1 MIQARFPEAPILKR
15 PIGDSLNR
23 FNPQAAD
30 LQSPFATLSNQS
42 SPLQIRQ
49 MFGNRLLTHVEGFAQ
64 LTDCRRTVG
73 QPSEYLSSGRIAQ
86 GRKCG
91 AEGVIIFHNHM
102 VVYKFDKHRRKR
114 KTGAREAFRK
124 EPNRAGLPIFNTMYR
139 NRYRNRPC
147 IWLAPAMLTVCA
159 LALSPGALPN
169 NSYRLAAQDSPPP
182 TSPTGSLV
190 ELSAAEIAAIDFA
203 DRDESARSAGET
215 VKPGARDLEAA
226 LHHSLA
232 YYLELPEDAVFRF
245 GPRQQDTYTVAEMI
259 ASCSLFLRVVRM
271 PDAKLRLRELRKRFR
286 VFKSRNARGAAH
298 FTGYY
303 TPRLRASRALRS
315 PADVPV
321 FGPPRD
327 LVRVDI
333 NRFVP
338 DYAGPPIFGRV
349 HEGRLVDYFPQQEI
363 LFKNRIPVADALFFL
378 NAADYYHLQLQ
389 GGALIDFGEGK
400 GARPDST
407 PAAVYYEYAADNG
420 RDFKSPGKAYSVPR
434 DTLRRRAR
442 KDPRAF
448 QEGLAKNPRY
458 IFFQPQSRGPSGSLK
473 TPLTPGRSLAMDS
486 SLIRGGVPA
495 FVTTASRTHKVHRFA
510 VVQDTGNAI
519 RGHGRVD
526 FYWGDDRTA
535 ERRATR
541 FKQDGRVFLFVAR
554 K

>member
-1 MIQARFPEAPILKR
+1 
-15 PIGDSLNR
+15 
-23 FNPQAAD
+23 
-30 LQSPFATLSNQS
+30 
-42 SPLQIRQ
+42 
-49 MFGNRLLTHVEGFAQ
+49 
-64 LTDCRRTVG
+64 
-73 QPSEYLSSGRIAQ
+73 
-86 GRKCG
+86 
-91 AEGVIIFHNHM
+91 
-102 VVYKFDKHRRKR
+102 
-114 KTGAREAFRK
+114 
-124 EPNRAGLPIFNTMYR
+124 
-139 NRYRNRPC
+139 
-147 IWLAPAMLTVCA
+147 MLTVCA
-159 LALSPGALPN
+159 LALSPGGPLRDG
-169 NSYRLAAQDSPPP
+169 SYRLAAQDSPPAA
-182 TSPTGSLV
+182 SPSGSLL
-190 ELSAAEIAAIDFA
+190 ELSASEIAAIDFA
-203 DRDESARSAGET
+203 DRDEPARTAGASAKSRNSS
-215 VKPGARDLEAA
+215 DQLEAA

-245 GPRQQDTYTVAEMI
+245 GPRDQDAYSVAEMI
-259 ASCSLFLRVVRM
+259 ASCSLFLKIVRM
-271 PDAKLRLRELRKRFR
+271 PDPRRRTRELRRRFR
-286 VFKSRNARGAAH
+286 VFESRNAEGAAH

-303 TPRLRASRALRS
+303 TPRLRASRVLRS

-333 NRFVP
+333 KHFVP

-363 LFKNRIPVADALFFL
+363 LFDNRIPAADALFYL

-389 GGALIDFGEGK
+389 GGALIDFGEG
-400 GARPDST
+400 AQSNTT

-442 KDPRAF
+442 ERPREF

-458 IFFQPQSRGPSGSLK
+458 IFFQQQSRGPSGSLK

-495 FVTTASRTHKVHRFA
+495 FVTSASRTHKVHRFA

-526 FYWGDDRTA
+526 FYWGDDQTA